1 MTAPIKNKKTPPKT
15 PSLRTL
21 FSQFQERTDLRGLK
35 ALSRDVVRGEG
46 PKKEEA
52 QQALTIHSRL
62 AQSAGSHDVPA
73 ALSFT
78 RLKLEEALREHQEAA
93 EILESDL
100 ARTKKELETTE
111 AKVTTAEGEARA
123 ANESLTQT
131 TEALEQTK
139 GDLDQ
144 KELEL
149 STVQIQAEN
158 AERELKTLG
167 DELSKADSRIK
178 ELSGQVEALNKSLA
192 EASSSNSSELAA
204 ARDQAAEANSL
215 LDRKNEE
222 NETLRGQIDKLTED
236 LAAETK
242 SSEDLSAQLERTL
255 ALALGD
261 TGYFSIE
268 EAMRP
273 IQNLLF
279 GQRGNDSIDLSKLL
293 PFLNVLADHV
303 PEHGKQLYKAAES
316 TLQKARLTPVQQTE
330 EIIDAFVN
338 YLSTKADNAVVA
350 QMLYAFLPSN

>member
-1 MTAPIKNKKTPPKT
+1 MTAPIKNIKTPPKT

-78 RLKLEEALREHQEAA
+78 QLKLEEALREHQEAA
-93 EILESDL
+93 ETLESDL
-100 ARTKKELETTE
+100 VETRKELETKKEEVIT
-111 AKVTTAEGEARA
+111 AKREESVAK
-123 ANESLTQT
+123 ESLVQT
-131 TEALEQTK
+131 TEALEQTRETLE
-139 GDLDQ
+139 GT
-144 KELEL
+144 ELTL
-149 STVQIQAEN
+149 AATKIQAEN
-158 AERELKTLG
+158 AEQELETLG
-167 DELSKADSRIK
+167 QELTTATSRIK
-178 ELSGQVEALNKSLA
+178 ELSAQVAALNKSLA
-192 EASSSNSSELAA
+192 QASSSNSSELAA
-204 ARDQAAEANSL
+204 ARDQAAEANSA
-215 LDRKNEE
+215 LDQKNEE
-222 NETLRGQIDKLTED
+222 NETLRGQIDKLTQD

-242 SSEDLSAQLERTL
+242 SSEDLSAQVERTL

-261 TGYFSIE
+261 TEYFSIE
-268 EAMRP
+268 KAMRP
-273 IQNLLF
+273 IQSLLF

-293 PFLNVLADHV
+293 TFLNVLADHV